1 MATQNR
7 LILVTGATGQ
17 QGGAVANALLAKG
30 QKIRVMTRNPNKAA
44 VLAKAGAEVIKGDFM
59 KPADMQAAMRG
70 VHGVFGV
77 TTFYEAGVDAE
88 VKQGIELADAAKQAG
103 IGHFVFTSVG
113 SADRSTG
120 IPHFESKWKVEQHI
134 RKIGLPYTVLRPVA
148 FMENFLTFWKP
159 SPEGVLTVP
168 MKPEKKLALVALND
182 IGEYGATAFL
192 RPKEFLGVAINLAG
206 DELTLPNVAADLSKA
221 MGRSIRFQQFPD
233 EQVEAAMGHDLA
245 LMFRWF
251 NQVGYSINPAAVS
264 KKFGI
269 PLTNFAEWV
278 RTVNWAAA

>member
-1 MATQNR
+1 MVTQNK
-7 LILVTGATGQ
+7 LILVSGATGQ
-17 QGGAVANALLAKG
+17 QGGAVAKALLAKG
-30 QKIRVMTRNPNKAA
+30 QKIRVMTRNPDKAA

-59 KPADMQAAMRG
+59 RPADMQAAMRG

-77 TTFYEAGVDAE
+77 TTFFEAGVDAE

-103 IGHFVFTSVG
+103 IRHFVYTSVG

-134 RKIGLPYTVLRPVA
+134 CKIGLPYTILRPVA
-148 FMENFLTFWKP
+148 FMENFLSFWKP

-192 RPKEFLGVAINLAG
+192 RPIEFLGVAINLAG
-206 DELTLPNVAADLSKA
+206 DELTPPMSRRICRRRWGGPFGSSGFRMSRSRPPWVMTWRSCS
-221 MGRSIRFQQFPD
+221 GGSIRR
-233 EQVEAAMGHDLA
+233 G
-245 LMFRWF
+245 
-251 NQVGYSINPAAVS
+251 
-264 KKFGI
+264 
-269 PLTNFAEWV
+269 
-278 RTVNWAAA
+278 TVLIRRPCPRNSAFH